1 MEPSRGTRKE
11 AMKIRRIFEGPT
23 AFEWFVIAC
32 MVLATMQVM
41 ANHRAVLAKAKAA
54 KSQINK

>member
-1 MEPSRGTRKE
+1 
-11 AMKIRRIFEGPT
+11 MKIKRLFEGPT
-23 AFEWFVIAC
+23 LFEWFLIAC

-41 ANHRAVLAKAKAA
+41 ANHKAVLAKAKAA